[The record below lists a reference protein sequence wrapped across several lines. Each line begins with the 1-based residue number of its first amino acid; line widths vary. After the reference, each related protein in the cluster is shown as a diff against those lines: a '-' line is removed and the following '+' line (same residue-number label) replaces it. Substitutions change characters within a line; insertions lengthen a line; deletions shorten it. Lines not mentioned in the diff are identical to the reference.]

1 MGFTKINGVARDDK
15 YFFMSVKI
23 LPIKIYPDKILR
35 QRAAVVK
42 KIDKEI
48 KRLILDMGKTMLVN
62 EGVGLAAPQVGLSIR
77 LIVVNTKDGPLALVN
92 PKITRKSWSKESGEE
107 GCLSLPDFL
116 ANVKRHKKINAI
128 YWDKDGKKIKIKA
141 EGLLARV
148 IQHEVD
154 HLNGVLI
161 IDYLKKKGL
170 PARFREQT
178 P

>member
-1 MGFTKINGVARDDK
+1 MP
-15 YFFMSVKI
+15 KI

-35 QRAAVVK
+35 RQAAKIK
-42 KIDKEI
+42 KIDKKI

-62 EGVGLAAPQVGLSIR
+62 EGVGLAAPQVGESIR

-92 PKITRKSWSKESGEE
+92 PKITRRSWSKELGEE
-107 GCLSLPDFL
+107 GCLSLPDFR
-116 ANVKRHKKINAI
+116 ANIKRSKKINVI
-128 YWDKDGKKIKIKA
+128 YLDKDATKIKIKA

-161 IDYLKKKGL
+161 IDYLKKKDV
-170 PARFREQT
+170 PAQWRD
-178 P
+178 